1 MIIDT
6 FIFYNELDILELRL
20 TVLDPY
26 VDRFVLVE
34 SELNHVG
41 LPKELF
47 FERNKQRYAQW
58 LHKITHIV
66 IRAEDMPMDTN
77 ALGRE
82 KFQRDYIVHG
92 LADVPDDVT
101 VMLSDVD
108 EIPDLA
114 RIQLKTLPVVIHM
127 WMFEYSF
134 KYLHI
139 GEPWFGTVITTAADM
154 KTRRPTFFRDNR
166 WSFNRFTYAGW
177 HLTSFGDAKH
187 VLNKINTYSHH
198 ADVGIFAERTMD
210 TFERIIR
217 DGIHHD
223 GKTKLIPWT
232 PNVPLPAPVD
242 VLSRI
247 FGDIKL
253 VNFS

>member
-6 FIFYNELDILELRL
+6 FTFYNELDILELRL

-34 SELNHVG
+34 SELTHAG
-41 LPKELF
+41 GPKELL
-47 FERNKQRYAQW
+47 FERNKKRYVKW
-58 LHKITHIV
+58 LHKITHIIV
-66 IRAEDMPMDTN
+66 RAEDMPTDTN
-77 ALGRE
+77 PWSRE
-82 KFQRDYIVHG
+82 KYQRDCILRG
-92 LADVPDDVT
+92 LIDVPGDAT

-114 RIQLKTLPVVIHM
+114 RISLKTLPVVIHM

-134 KYLHI
+134 EYLHT

-154 KTRRPTFFRDNR
+154 KIRTPTFFRDNR
-166 WSFNRFTYAGW
+166 WSFDRFTYAGW
-177 HLTSFGDAKH
+177 HLTSFGNAEH
-187 VLNKINTYSHH
+187 VLNKINTYAHH
-198 ADVGIFAERTMD
+198 ADVGIFAERTVD

-223 GKTKLIPWT
+223 GKTKLVRRT
-232 PNVPLPAPVD
+232 PDIPLPASTD
-242 VLSRI
+242 VLSTI
-247 FGDIKL
+247 FY
-253 VNFS
+253 SQRS